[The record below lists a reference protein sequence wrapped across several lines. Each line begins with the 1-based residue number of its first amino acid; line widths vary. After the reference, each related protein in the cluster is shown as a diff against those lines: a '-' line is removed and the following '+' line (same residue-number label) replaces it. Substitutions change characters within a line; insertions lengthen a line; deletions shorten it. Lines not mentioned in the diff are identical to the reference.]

1 MMNTTYETY
10 MNALKQGLASFDS
23 AAAEEILND
32 FESHFADARSQGLS
46 DEEICAELGNVDDV
60 LEFFRQEYATTEQPV
75 ANVLP
80 QEKIH
85 SNSEETHP
93 NYPYAPSTAITAMEI
108 SLRNASADFAPGT
121 SASVEFDFS
130 GDFDPDRF
138 EAGIEG
144 NTFCLREKKLIP
156 SVFWKHLFC
165 NNHQKEVFSFQVPST
180 VQKLTLRSL
189 NGATGLDTLSLTTL
203 EISATNG
210 KITGDSLSASS
221 CRIQA
226 ANGKIV
232 LTRLRTDSLD
242 VSATNGRLEITGDC
256 SRASLNSVNG
266 KVLFEGTCSEYL
278 TAKSVNG
285 SVKLHLPHD
294 LADASIH
301 ASTTTGKIRLISNG
315 RTESYTKTFTRSGI
329 SAFTIQASTVNG
341 NVLLSDLPAEN

>member
-80 QEKIH
+80 QEKTH

-210 KITGDSLSASS
+210 
-221 CRIQA
+221 
-226 ANGKIV
+226 
-232 LTRLRTDSLD
+232 
-242 VSATNGRLEITGDC
+242 RLEITGDC
-256 SRASLNSVNG
+256 SRAALNGVNG
-266 KVLFEGTCSEYL
+266 KVLFEGTCSESL

-301 ASTTTGKIRLISNG
+301 ASTTTGKIRLVSNG
-315 RTESYTKTFTRSGI
+315 RTDSYTKTFTHSGI

-341 NVLLSDLPAEN
+341 NILLSDLPAED